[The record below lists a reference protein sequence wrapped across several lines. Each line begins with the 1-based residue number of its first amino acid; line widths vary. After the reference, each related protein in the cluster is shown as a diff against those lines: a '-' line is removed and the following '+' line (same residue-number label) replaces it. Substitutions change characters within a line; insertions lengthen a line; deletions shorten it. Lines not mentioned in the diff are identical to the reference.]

1 MEKIRLIPTD
11 STEAEEFYVLEQAKL
26 GGKMYLLVTDQEEGD
41 GMALILR
48 DDADAD
54 SGESLYEVVEDE
66 NELSAVLLL
75 FSDKLEEMGI
85 LIET

>member
-11 STEAEEFYVLEQAKL
+11 STEAEEFYVLEQARL

-85 LIET
+85 LIED

>member
-11 STEAEEFYVLEQAKL
+11 STEAEEFYVLEQARL
-26 GGKMYLLVTDQEEGD
+26 GGKMYLLVTDQEEGV

-85 LIET
+85 LIEE

>member
-11 STEAEEFYVLEQAKL
+11 STEAEEFYVLEQARL

-85 LIET
+85 LIEA

>member
-11 STEAEEFYVLEQAKL
+11 STEAEEFYVLEQARL

-85 LIET
+85 MIED

>member
-26 GGKMYLLVTDQEEGD
+26 GGKMYLLVTEQEEGD

-75 FSDKLEEMGI
+75 FSDKLEEMGT
-85 LIET
+85 LIED

>member
-75 FSDKLEEMGI
+75 FSDKLEEMGN

>member
-11 STEAEEFYVLEQAKL
+11 STEAEEFYVLEQARL

-75 FSDKLEEMGI
+75 F
-85 LIET
+85 LIED